1 MTVLESMIWEGSES
15 VCMAG
20 KGGDP
25 TMAAAE
31 SQQIQPV
38 ALYDL
43 LLCCVI
49 SQVQQWAK
57 CTRRAL
63 LISWRY
69 NI

>member
-31 SQQIQPV
+31 SQQIQPI

-49 SQVQQWAK
+49 SQVQ
-57 CTRRAL
+57 
-63 LISWRY
+63 
-69 NI
+69 

>member
-1 MTVLESMIWEGSES
+1 MKACALTAHWGWTG
-15 VCMAG
+15 MAG

-31 SQQIQPV
+31 SQQIQPI

-49 SQVQQWAK
+49 SQVH
-57 CTRRAL
+57 
-63 LISWRY
+63 
-69 NI
+69 